1 MQPSNHLDFT
11 ERAARSTGENQDSPE
26 SLPTRNQPAGFAS
39 PGVGPE
45 RDNAFAS
52 LSANGKLKM
61 HGNHSLAGHAHA
73 CSANQA
79 AAPKTRVASAFAALL
94 LAFALTFSGFG
105 CASTAAPDDTS
116 TGGNTPAASQP
127 QDNGEVD
134 SATDSARA
142 TIADIPAYSGA
153 LCININGGVPGFTA
167 QDEARGAFMQFSELD
182 FEGRCGEAFARI
194 GTDTVSNDKRGDISS
209 VHPSGW
215 VQRKYSFVDDGMLY
229 NRCHLIAHQLCGED
243 ANERNLIT
251 GTRTFNVIGM
261 LYYEE
266 LVGDYVRATGNH
278 VLYRVTPLF
287 AANDLVARGVQ
298 MEAKSIEDN
307 GEAVQFNVFVYNVE
321 PGVAIDYVTGESQES
336 ADTPAVASKGEG
348 TITTTAAARAA
359 QAAGESGASSSSTG
373 NASESSDAGA
383 SGSGSSSTSAN
394 ASDTASSSAEQHDY
408 ILNMKNKKF
417 HLPTCSAANDIAAA
431 NRQDFTGTRDEL
443 IAKGYSPCGICN
455 P

>member
-1 MQPSNHLDFT
+1 MQPSNHPNFT
-11 ERAARSTGENQDSPE
+11 DRAARSTSANQDSLE
-26 SLPTRNQPAGFAS
+26 SLPTRNQPAGFTN
-39 PGVGPE
+39 PGADPE
-45 RDNAFAS
+45 CANAFAS
-52 LSANGKLKM
+52 LSANGKPKAR
-61 HGNHSLAGHAHA
+61 GNHSLAGHAHA
-73 CSANQA
+73 GGTDQA
-79 AAPKTRVASAFAALL
+79 AVPKTHIVSAFAALL
-94 LAFALTFSGFG
+94 LALALAFSGFG
-105 CASTAAPDDTS
+105 CAGIAAPDGAS
-116 TGGNTPAASQP
+116 TGGNAPATSQP

-153 LCININGGVPGFTA
+153 LCININGGVPGFTT

-251 GTRTFNVIGM
+251 GTRTFNVMGM

-266 LVGDYVRATGNH
+266 LVGNYVRATGNH

-307 GEAVQFNVFVYNVE
+307 GEAVQFNVFVYNAE

-336 ADTPAVASKGEG
+336 ANTPAVASKGEG
-348 TITTTAAARAA
+348 TITTAAAARAA
-359 QAAGESGASSSSTG
+359 QAAGESGAS
-373 NASESSDAGA
+373 
-383 SGSGSSSTSAN
+383 SSSTSAN

-408 ILNMKNKKF
+408 ILNVKNKKF
-417 HLPTCSAANDIAAA
+417 HLPTCSAVNDIAAA

>member
-1 MQPSNHLDFT
+1 MQPSNHSDLT
-11 ERAARSTGENQDSPE
+11 ERAARSTSANQDSPE
-26 SLPTRNQPAGFAS
+26 NLPARNQSADFTN
-39 PGVGPE
+39 PGAKPE
-45 RDNAFAS
+45 CANAFAS
-52 LSANGKLKM
+52 LFANGKPKTCS
-61 HGNHSLAGHAHA
+61 NRSLAGHAHA

-94 LAFALTFSGFG
+94 LAFALAFSGFG
-105 CASTAAPDDTS
+105 CAGTAAPDGTS
-116 TGGNTPAASQP
+116 TGDNAPAASQP
-127 QDNGEVD
+127 QNNGEAD
-134 SATDSARA
+134 GTTDSARA

-251 GTRTFNVIGM
+251 GTRTFNVMGM

-321 PGVAIDYVTGESQES
+321 PGVAIDYVTGESQEW
-336 ADTPAVASKGEG
+336 ADTPAVASKGEN
-348 TITTTAAARAA
+348 TITTAAAARAA
-359 QAAGESGASSSSTG
+359 QAAGESGASSSTG
-373 NASESSDAGA
+373 NAGESSGASA
-383 SGSGSSSTSAN
+383 SGSSSGSTSAN
-394 ASDTASSSAEQHDY
+394 ASDTASSSAQQHDY
-408 ILNMKNKKF
+408 ILNVKNKKF
-417 HLPTCSAANDIAAA
+417 HLPTCSAVNDIAAA
-431 NRQDFTGTRDEL
+431 NRQDFTGARDEL
-443 IAKGYSPCGICN
+443 IAKGYSPCGICK